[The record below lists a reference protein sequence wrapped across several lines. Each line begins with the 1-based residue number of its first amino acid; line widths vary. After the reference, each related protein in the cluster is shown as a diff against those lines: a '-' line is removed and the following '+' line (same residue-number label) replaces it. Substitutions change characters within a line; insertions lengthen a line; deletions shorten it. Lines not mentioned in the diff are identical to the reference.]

1 MRRGSYTPFV
11 AWDSFSDS
19 SRFLAPFLPPKL
31 NLFARTPL
39 NLTHKFSFGSDN
51 KSMMKMSVLPE
62 SRCPPPAGP

>member
-1 MRRGSYTPFV
+1 MVRRGSYTPFV
-11 AWDSFSDS
+11 AWDSFYDS
-19 SRFLAPFLPPKL
+19 SRSLAPRL